1 MNSIQWEISF
11 VLSMGPTK
19 DQKQSFIFGILNC
32 QVEQWQ
38 QLDRTSLK
46 VLFAQMPT
54 KDLSFIELGFWDRV
68 NEVRLG
74 NWGGDGL
81 PMKMEKTK
89 QKLPP
94 EHPKQ
99 ATGTNT
105 VI

>member
-1 MNSIQWEISF
+1 
-11 VLSMGPTK
+11 MGPTK

-81 PMKMEKTK
+81 PMKME
-89 QKLPP
+89 QKNQKNCHLSIPNKP
-94 EHPKQ
+94 QVQIQSYK
-99 ATGTNT
+99 
-105 VI
+105 IMYIF

>member
-1 MNSIQWEISF
+1 
-11 VLSMGPTK
+11 MGS
-19 DQKQSFIFGILNC
+19 KQSFIFGILNC